1 MMSTNRILEVYNIVK
16 KLKSIY
22 QFLLGLW
29 FITGESL
36 FPQSLD

>member
-1 MMSTNRILEVYNIVK
+1 MMSTNCILEVYNIVK
-16 KLKSIY
+16 KLKSI
-22 QFLLGLW
+22 FNR